1 MTELISYAKGNPGA
15 ITFLIQVFVNPNSNL
30 TLAIKLENKLKT
42 ITTLRGT
49 NIYVLYSDLANKNM
63 EKLEL
68 ILDKV
73 PNDTLE
79 EACSKQDYS
88 GRELIKPFI

>member
-1 MTELISYAKGNPGA
+1 MNELISYAQGNPGA
-15 ITFLIQVFVNPNSNL
+15 MQFLMQIFMNPNANL

-49 NIYVLYSDLANKNM
+49 NIYVLYNDLANKDM
-63 EKLEL
+63 QKLEL